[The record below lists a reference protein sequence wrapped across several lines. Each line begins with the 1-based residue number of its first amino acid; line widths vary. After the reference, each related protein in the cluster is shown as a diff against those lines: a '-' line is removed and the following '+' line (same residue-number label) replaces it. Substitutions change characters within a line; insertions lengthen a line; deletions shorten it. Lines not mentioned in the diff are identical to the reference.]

1 MLHMGT
7 AYSLVKNS
15 RIFVLRL
22 HETVDCMTVIKPAYR
37 LSKGS
42 CLF

>member
-1 MLHMGT
+1 MLQMGR

-15 RIFVLRL
+15 HIFVLRL
-22 HETVDCMTVIKPAYR
+22 HETVDCMTVIKPAYW